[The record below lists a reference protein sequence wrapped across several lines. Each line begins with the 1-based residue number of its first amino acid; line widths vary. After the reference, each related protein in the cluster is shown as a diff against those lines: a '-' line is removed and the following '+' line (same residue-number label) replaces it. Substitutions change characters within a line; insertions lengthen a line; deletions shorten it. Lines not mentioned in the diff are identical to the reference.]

1 MPPETVSFWPTQ
13 VKRLKIRMTSKKAQK
28 LKMARPWPRFLAFI
42 GDLAVG
48 HLLSYVLLS
57 FPSITHF
64 EKRLM
69 LTTSGFAKL
78 FGFSQ
83 EMFGFLCYWFLMTM
97 LFRFIHTLVFGVSLF
112 ERLAGLDSSGHWWW
126 KRLAGGARVMLDTV
140 MAPFMVFD
148 GRLLMKKATLKEELT
163 GCYLVKRPRDKDWP
177 LYFFLPLIML
187 ISFSAPLFKDLM
199 LIDGLVVSFE
209 SLEKEDLKPGD
220 NFANYTSYASERFKF
235 KTFSSLDNGRFSLF
249 PDFEFVKV
257 KTKKRLSPYLLIY
270 DHESKTSGE
279 LKIGYKIAL
288 LDLLKRGAHGNPLF
302 MRKFPALAEA
312 MARYNDDKE
321 KRAFRV
327 RNFDETNENRA
338 LLNPMVQEDIK
349 KLIQASFE
357 LGMNNIVG
365 HILTYGPFLRGFIEV
380 RQALLMLAKPG
391 IRPEVDMITMGNMD
405 FLRFRQVFSDDYP
418 RDKQVTA
425 TYLPIGTHNAFTIE
439 MGWDKSLQGA
449 LSSKSFRENFLA
461 NGEWFFDYENF
472 FKKPRLEA
480 EVTPFYALDLLAT
493 QDSKQPT
500 QEILEEFLYRYYYQ
514 KCRKAIQSGDK
525 MMLESL
531 KYNLVRLS
539 SIMRVKDKDDRKKDH
554 VFSSLFLNQWQELWS
569 SFQAK
574 DRAYFN
580 I

>member
-1 MPPETVSFWPTQ
+1 
-13 VKRLKIRMTSKKAQK
+13 MTTRKGQK
-28 LKMARPWPRFLAFI
+28 LKLAGSWARFTAFL

-48 HLLSYVLLS
+48 HLLSFMLLS
-57 FPSITHF
+57 FPTIAFF
-64 EKRLM
+64 EKRLI
-69 LTTSGFAKL
+69 TTGGGLAGL
-78 FGFSQ
+78 FGFSP
-83 EMFGFLCYWFLMTM
+83 EMFGFLIYWFLMTM
-97 LFRFIHTLVFGVSLF
+97 LFRFMHTLLFGVSLF

-126 KRLAGGARVMLDTV
+126 KRLAGGARVMLDTL
-140 MAPFMVFD
+140 MTPFLVFD
-148 GRLLMKKATLKEELT
+148 GRLLLKKPTLKEEMT
-163 GCYLVKRPRDKDWP
+163 GCFLIKKRRSKDWP
-177 LYFFLPLIML
+177 LYFFLPLVILM
-187 ISFSAPLFKDLM
+187 SFSGPLFKDLM

-209 SLEKEDLKPGD
+209 NLEKEDLKPGD
-220 NFANYTSYASERFKF
+220 NFANYTSFASEKFKF
-235 KTFSSLDNGRFSLF
+235 KTFSSLENGRFSLF

-270 DHESKTSGE
+270 DHINKTTGE

-288 LDLLKRGAHGNPLF
+288 LELLKRGSHGNPF
-302 MRKFPALAEA
+302 FAKKFPALAEA
-312 MARYNDDKE
+312 MAIYQGSIKGKDK
-321 KRAFRV
+321 RSFRERDYESV
-327 RNFDETNENRA
+327 GENRP

-380 RQALLMLAKPG
+380 RQALLSLAKPG
-391 IRPEVDMITMGNMD
+391 IKPEVDMISMGNMD

-418 RDKQVTA
+418 RDKQVSS
-425 TYLPIGTHNAFTIE
+425 TYLPIGTPNAFTIE

-449 LSSKSFRENFLA
+449 LSSKSFRETFLA
-461 NGEWFFDYENF
+461 NGEWFFDYTNF

-480 EVTPFYALDLLAT
+480 EVTPFFALDLLAA
-493 QDSKQPT
+493 QKMEQPT

-525 MMLESL
+525 VMLEGL

-539 SIMRVKDKDDRKKDH
+539 SIMKVKEKGEKKNQK
-554 VFSSLFLNQWQELWS
+554 FSSLFLNQWQELWS

-574 DRAYFN
+574 DRTYFN